1 MMKNIAFLLLLTLLI
16 SCKKDINE
24 PTIQFD
30 GTTTALLNGK
40 KWAGNIFSSY
50 TKNESCFMR
59 RFSLSMESAK
69 DSFTISEHIVISGLD
84 TLPFSKG
91 FISLKPN
98 NYSPTECTDSVSH
111 SKLYIVEGGDV
122 LIDSYHLL
130 EKSTTVNQ
138 LKIINFDS
146 KTNELTASF
155 QFDFAIDDTTTNR
168 LRFPNLPDTLHF
180 TEGVLK
186 TKIRIRES
194 Q

>member
-1 MMKNIAFLLLLTLLI
+1 MMKNMAFLLLLTFLI
-16 SCKKDINE
+16 SCQKDINE

-50 TKNESCFMR
+50 TKNESCFRR
-59 RFSLSMESAK
+59 RFSLSMESPK
-69 DSFTISEHIVISGLD
+69 DTFSISEHISISGLD

-91 FISLKPN
+91 FINLKSAK
-98 NYSPTECTDSVSH
+98 YSPTECTDSVSH
-111 SKLYIVEGGDV
+111 TFLYIIQGGDV
-122 LIDSYHLL
+122 IIDSYHLI
-130 EKSTTVNQ
+130 EKNSTTNQ

-146 KTNELTASF
+146 KTNELTANF
-155 QFDFAIDDTTTNR
+155 QFDFAIDDTSRNR

>member
-1 MMKNIAFLLLLTLLI
+1 MMKNISFLLLLTFLI

-40 KWAGNIFSSY
+40 KWTGNIFSSY
-50 TKNESCFMR
+50 AKNESCFTR
-59 RFSLSMESAK
+59 RFSLSMESPK
-69 DSFTISEHIVISGLD
+69 DTFTISEHLVISGLD
-84 TLPFSKG
+84 TLLFSKG
-91 FISLKPN
+91 FINLKPT

-111 SKLYIVEGGDV
+111 IKLYIVQGGDV

-130 EKSTTVNQ
+130 EKKNTANQ

-146 KTNELTASF
+146 KTNELTANF

-168 LRFPNLPDTLHF
+168 LRFSYLPDTLHF